1 MINLTED
8 RLEKK
13 KQFDQVLVEMQ
24 QSNAEILKQLEE
36 SANRRYEE
44 EQQNESTTIVEPEK
58 EHRSPTPFNA
68 PQFDEEQESIQ
79 PSFIASS
86 SSFSPFPSQHS
97 TSSSPSI
104 GSNQKEEIIDSTQTQ
119 MKNGAGDDNFIS
131 DQDSSDIEE
140 VSSQQ
145 QSPSSLLQQQQSKSL
160 DEQNSLSPLVIKQ
173 IRKKMENQGQK
184 KKQNKSQRS
193 KSVMKRTVSTNR
205 SKSKKKL
212 EPAIASARGSVRKAT
227 PFSALPRPSI
237 SELTF
242 KQPSSLV
249 PGQAEVSQHQ
259 YNTRS
264 AQNRPITSSSEHQL
278 DTNSEQQQQ
287 SSIPPTPQTFTASTS
302 SSSSSSSADEMIK
315 ELLQKNAIIIPEQ
328 SKKGRKKK
336 ETGKP
341 NKELLDLLHNSANV
355 NPNEALKQ
363 LRTLKQDQRKSKM
376 TGENETEKRK
386 EREQQQENS
395 IHRSISTLNGIE
407 FASSN
412 LALSFKDYGIQTQP
426 SSSLT
431 QLNNEANRH
440 KQSQPPPSIGSD
452 KVKLSDESSSDPLL
466 DKDQIQKL
474 NESGEN

>member
-1 MINLTED
+1 M
-8 RLEKK
+8 EK
-13 KQFDQVLVEMQ
+13 
-24 QSNAEILKQLEE
+24 
-36 SANRRYEE
+36 
-44 EQQNESTTIVEPEK
+44 
-58 EHRSPTPFNA
+58 
-68 PQFDEEQESIQ
+68 
-79 PSFIASS
+79 
-86 SSFSPFPSQHS
+86 
-97 TSSSPSI
+97 
-104 GSNQKEEIIDSTQTQ
+104 
-119 MKNGAGDDNFIS
+119 
-131 DQDSSDIEE
+131 
-140 VSSQQ
+140 
-145 QSPSSLLQQQQSKSL
+145 
-160 DEQNSLSPLVIKQ
+160 
-173 IRKKMENQGQK
+173 
-184 KKQNKSQRS
+184 
-193 KSVMKRTVSTNR
+193 KRTVSTNR
-205 SKSKKKL
+205 SKSKKKD
-212 EPAIASARGSVRKAT
+212 PAIASARGSGRRAT
-227 PFSALPRPSI
+227 PFSALPRPLI

-264 AQNRPITSSSEHQL
+264 AQNRHFTSSPEHQV
-278 DTNSEQQQQ
+278 DTNSEQQQQQQQ
-287 SSIPPTPQTFTASTS
+287 SSIPPTPPTFTAPSS

-328 SKKGRKKK
+328 SKRGRKKK

-412 LALSFKDYGIQTQP
+412 LALTFKEYGVQTQP
-426 SSSLT
+426 TSSSTT
-431 QLNNEANRH
+431 QSNTVANRH
-440 KQSQPPPSIGSD
+440 RASQPPPSIGSD
-452 KVKLSDESSSDPLL
+452 KDKPSDESSSDPLL

-474 NESGEN
+474 NGSGEN